1 MLQTNQRQNLGIYL
15 GNGTM
20 FHASDP
26 IGYAGITTQF
36 WQSHFVGYGRAK

>member
-1 MLQTNQRQNLGIYL
+1 MLQTNQRHKLGIYL
-15 GNGTM
+15 GNGKM
-20 FHASDP
+20 FHAIDL